1 VELYAYSEFGCFD
14 SSIMTIKVVPDVL
27 AYISNSFTPNDD
39 NHNNEWLYSFKGI
52 VESTFEVTVFNR
64 WGEVVFETESIN
76 DHWNGTY
83 RGQIVP
89 DCAYSHRI
97 TANSK
102 YTGERLEWLG
112 SLLILK

>member
-76 DHWNGTY
+76 DHWNGWVVY
-83 RGQIVP
+83 LF
-89 DCAYSHRI
+89 SNKKLRI
-97 TANSK
+97 
-102 YTGERLEWLG
+102 
-112 SLLILK
+112 LL